1 MRAKKPYN
9 KRRKRVGFGPGSGH
23 GKTSCRGQK
32 GQRSRSGFS
41 QRGGWE
47 GGQNPLYRRL
57 PKRGFNNY
65 DFQEKVD
72 VVNLGRLAEL
82 QETEINPEVLKNS
95 GMIHLNLVKILG
107 DGEVKKS
114 LKVSAHYFSGSAKE
128 KIEKA
133 GGQVIVLPPSAKK
146 LKKTGVK
153 AVKIARPAR
162 VNP

>member
-1 MRAKKPYN
+1 MRAKNPHKKN
-9 KRRKRVGFGPGSGH
+9 RKRVGFGPGSGH

-57 PKRGFNNY
+57 PKRGFNNAA
-65 DFQEKVD
+65 FQEKVD
-72 VVNLGRLAEL
+72 VLNVGRLSDL
-82 QETEINPEVLKNS
+82 KETDITPDVLKNH
-95 GMIHLNLVKILG
+95 GLIDQDLVKILG
-107 DGEVKKS
+107 DGEVKKA

-133 GGQVIVLPPSAKK
+133 GGQVVVLPPSAKK
-146 LKKTGVK
+146 LKKIGRKVSATK
-153 AVKIARPAR
+153 S
-162 VNP
+162 

>member
-1 MRAKKPYN
+1 MRAKNPHK

-65 DFQEKVD
+65 DFQEKLD
-72 VVNLGRLAEL
+72 VVNLESFAGLK
-82 QETEINPEVLKNS
+82 ETEITPEVMKTRGL
-95 GMIHLNLVKILG
+95 IHLKIVKILG
-107 DGEVKKS
+107 NGEVKKA
-114 LKVSAHYFSGSAKE
+114 LKVSAHYFSASAKE

-133 GGQVIVLPPSAKK
+133 GGQIIVLPPSAKK
-146 LKKTGVK
+146 LKKTRIK
-153 AVKIARPAR
+153 RARKSQPEKK
-162 VNP
+162 

>member
-1 MRAKKPYN
+1 MNAKKPHN

-65 DFQEKVD
+65 DFQEKLD
-72 VVNLGRLAEL
+72 VINLDRFTDLK
-82 QETEINPEVLKNS
+82 ETEINPEVMKNH
-95 GMIHLNLVKILG
+95 GLIHLPIVKVLG
-107 DGEVKKS
+107 NGEVKKS
-114 LKVSAHYFSGSAKE
+114 LKVSAHYFSASAKE

-133 GGQVIVLPPSAKK
+133 GGQIIILPPSAKK
-146 LKKTGVK
+146 LKKTRIKRARKIQPVK
-153 AVKIARPAR
+153 
-162 VNP
+162 